1 MFHRRTFVSLMGI
14 TLAGAF
20 TCAYAQWPNYPDS
33 RIART
38 KDGKP
43 NLTAPAPRLNGNPD
57 ISGVW
62 QAQRSPA
69 SEYDRVMGKGFS
81 ALQPDT
87 QDITTNFLNVFWGMK
102 PEEEPLRPETAAL
115 VKHRLQNPL
124 EYPHTQCLPGG
135 IPLALLVFTFK
146 MIQTPQEIVQLSETA
161 DPPRQIHTDGRPLP
175 KDPDPTWMGYSVGHW
190 EGDTLVV
197 DTVGLNDRAWL
208 DAFGHPR
215 SESMHITERY
225 RRRDFGHMDLEIT
238 FNDPKYYTRPFT
250 IKTGLMLIPDSDLLE
265 YVCNEN
271 EKDRAHLGK

>member
-87 QDITTNFLNVFWGMK
+87 HDITTNFLNVFWGMK
-102 PEEEPLRPETAAL
+102 PEEEPLRPEAAAI
-115 VKHRLQNPL
+115 VKHRRQSPL
-124 EYPHTQCLPGG
+124 ERLFTQCLPGG
-135 IPLALLVFTFK
+135 IPATLLVQTYK
-146 MIQTPQEIVQLSETA
+146 IIQTPQETEM
-161 DPPRQIHTDGRPLP
+161 LP
-175 KDPDPTWMGYSVGHW
+175 
-190 EGDTLVV
+190 EI
-197 DTVGLNDRAWL
+197 LNPSR
-208 DAFGHPR
+208 
-215 SESMHITERY
+215 
-225 RRRDFGHMDLEIT
+225 
-238 FNDPKYYTRPFT
+238 
-250 IKTGLMLIPDSDLLE
+250 
-265 YVCNEN
+265 
-271 EKDRAHLGK
+271 